1 VVNYITVISE
11 SSEDG
16 ELNLLSGNAGSAA
29 SLGLPVTACSEF
41 PRSTDYINAGNW
53 SVHQQ

>member
-1 VVNYITVISE
+1 MVYYISVISE

-29 SLGLPVTACSEF
+29 SLGLPVTTCSEF
-41 PRSTDYINAGNW
+41 PISMDYAGNRTV
-53 SVHQQ
+53 SN